1 MKKRLA
7 LFAACGALLAASS
20 PALAAKGV
28 GCDGFLWPLATE
40 MAWIKSDDSAKMA
53 SGSTLSAPPTDKAIE
68 LALLPASQVKL
79 ATTPTSTP
87 KPEDATAFGGVVNF
101 EKLPEAGQYQVTLSV
116 HGWIDVVQNGAPLEA
131 IGHTGSEGCDAIRK
145 SVRFEIGSGPF
156 SIQMNGIRKESVK
169 FTIRPAAD

>member
-1 MKKRLA
+1 MTKRLT
-7 LFAACGALLAASS
+7 LIAACGAMLAASS

-28 GCDGFLWPLATE
+28 GCNGFLWPLATE
-40 MAWIKSDDSAKMA
+40 LAWIKSDDSAKIT
-53 SGSTLSAPPTDKAIE
+53 SGSTLAAPPAGKAIE

-101 EKLPEAGQYQVTLSV
+101 EKLPEAGQYQVTLSG

-131 IGHTGSEGCDAIRK
+131 IGHTGSEGCEGIRK
-145 SVRFEIGSGPF
+145 SVRFEIGPGPV
-156 SIQMNGIRKESVK
+156 SIQVNGIRKETVK
-169 FTIRPAAD
+169 FTVRPAAD